1 MSLIGFSRLEPA
13 ALGQDIHVRVSPDV
27 KTGIEGTA
35 EFPTIQMAMDH
46 HPFAGIGPDGRPGR
60 VFIEIAPG
68 VYHERVI
75 VTQNHTNI
83 TLVGMGK
90 SPEPT

>member
-1 MSLIGFSRLEPA
+1 M
-13 ALGQDIHVRVSPDV
+13 RVSPEV
-27 KTGIEGTA
+27 KTGIEGTT

-46 HPFAGIGPDGRPGR
+46 HPFAGVGPDGKPGR

-90 SPEPT
+90 ASGRRGDYQQSERKASRRDIFY